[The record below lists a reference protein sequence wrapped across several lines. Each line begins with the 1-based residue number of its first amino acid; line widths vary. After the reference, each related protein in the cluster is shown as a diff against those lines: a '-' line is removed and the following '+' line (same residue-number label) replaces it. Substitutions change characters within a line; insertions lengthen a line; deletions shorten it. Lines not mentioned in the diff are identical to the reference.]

1 MMQEPVTLFVACKQ
15 QGVLYQW
22 NENGKRGAFGFV
34 RLDGSGEELYVIKQ
48 NFVNRPSQ
56 LNIPMPVLVETIIT
70 STNHKPTHHNKAKT
84 VWLLKEET

>member
-1 MMQEPVTLFVACKQ
+1 MQEPVTLSVACKQ

-56 LNIPMPVLVETIIT
+56 LNIPMPVLVGAIIR
-70 STNHKPTHHNKAKT
+70 STNRKPTHHDEAMI
-84 VWLLKEET
+84 VGLLKEED